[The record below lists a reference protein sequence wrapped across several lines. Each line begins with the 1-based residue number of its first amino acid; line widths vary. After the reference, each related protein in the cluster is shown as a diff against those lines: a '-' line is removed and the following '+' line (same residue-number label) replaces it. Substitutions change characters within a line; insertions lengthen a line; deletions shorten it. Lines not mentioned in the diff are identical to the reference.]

1 MNDTMDL
8 VIPGF
13 CGMGMH
19 LRLDGFRIIYVLI
32 AIVMWAV
39 CGLFSLEYMRHY
51 GNRRRYYVFFWI
63 TFLATAGVF
72 LSADLYTTFIFFEI
86 MSFTSYVWVAFDE
99 KKESLRAAE
108 TYLAVAVIGG
118 LVMLMGLFLLYD
130 MTGTLEMDGLG
141 RAVEEVLSGNGVYG
155 SGGTGRLYAA
165 GGLLLF
171 GFGAKAGCF
180 PLHIWLPKAHPVAP
194 APASALLSGIL
205 TKAGVFGIVVVSCVM
220 FGTDGNWGLLVA
232 VLGFITMFLGALL
245 ALFSVNLKRTLACSS
260 VSQIGFILT
269 GIGMCCLLKSVGQGN
284 GLAVRGTFL
293 HMVNHSMFKLVL
305 FLCAGVVFM
314 NLHQLDLNDIR
325 GFGRKKPA
333 LLFCFLMGALG
344 ISGIPMWSGYVSKTL
359 LHEGIVEYGEMLAR
373 GMGPASGSLIGS
385 AGGGVHPAG
394 WSYGISAVLG
404 APAVWKAAE
413 WLFLLTGGMTL
424 AYMLKLFIVLFVDRH
439 PVRQQEFDAMSSGY
453 MNPVSRTVLCVCAS
467 VIPVFGSC
475 PQLFMDRA
483 ADLGQGFFQG
493 NLLGHKVSYFAAGN
507 LKGAAITI
515 GIGIVLYMA
524 VVRGL
529 LMEKA
534 ESGEQA
540 EGRWDNGGSSSG
552 VNGGNNSGINSI
564 VNSEINSG
572 VNRRNNSGVNRR
584 SNRGGNSGNN
594 SGVNSGNNS
603 EVNSRNNSGVNS
615 RINREVNGKMCGL
628 YLYRYVDR
636 WPKWLDLEELIYR
649 PILAVALPGIF
660 GAAFRFVDRYL
671 VSTAVNLFLQVSA
684 VLCRALDHM
693 ADGLI
698 LLARKITHR
707 QRNGE
712 MVRWGNDRSAFILGH
727 FIDDVARLGRRL
739 PGRRKGR
746 ERNGSVIPRLI
757 EGEEVLKRTGKLVEE
772 SFSFGLMLFCIGLC
786 LTLGYLLVVF
796 FRG

>member
-72 LSADLYTTFIFFEI
+72 LSANLYTTFIFFEI

-99 KKESLRAAE
+99 RKESLRAAE

-141 RAVEEVLSGNGVYG
+141 RAVEEVLSGNGAYG
-155 SGGTGRLYAA
+155 FGGTGRLYAA

-269 GIGMCCLLKSVGQGN
+269 GIGMCCLLKSAGQGN

-305 FLCAGVVFM
+305 FLCAGVAFM

-394 WSYGISAVLG
+394 GIYGISAVLG

-424 AYMLKLFIVLFVDRH
+424 AYMLKLFIALFVDRH

-453 MNPVSRTVLCVCAS
+453 MNPVSRTVLCICAA

-493 NLLGHKVSYFAAGN
+493 DLLGHKVPYFAAGN
-507 LKGAAITI
+507 LKGAVITI

-540 EGRWDNGGSSSG
+540 EGRWDNGGSR
-552 VNGGNNSGINSI
+552 
-564 VNSEINSG
+564 SG
-572 VNRRNNSGVNRR
+572 VNRKV
-584 SNRGGNSGNN
+584 
-594 SGVNSGNNS
+594 
-603 EVNSRNNSGVNS
+603 
-615 RINREVNGKMCGL
+615 CGL

-660 GAAFRFVDRYL
+660 GAVFRFVDRYL

-684 VLCRALDHM
+684 ILCRALDHM

-698 LLARKITHR
+698 LLARKTTHR

>member
-8 VIPGF
+8 VIPAF

-51 GNRRRYYVFFWI
+51 GNRRRYYAFFWI

-99 KKESLRAAE
+99 RKESLRAAE

-269 GIGMCCLLKSVGQGN
+269 GIGMCCLLKSAGQGN

-394 WSYGISAVLG
+394 GIYGISAVLG

-424 AYMLKLFIVLFVDRH
+424 AYMLKLFIALFVDRH

-453 MNPVSRTVLCVCAS
+453 MNPVSRTVLCICAA

-475 PQLFMDRA
+475 PHLFMDRA

-493 NLLGHKVSYFAAGN
+493 DLLGHKVPYFAAGN

-534 ESGEQA
+534 ESGGQA
-540 EGRWDNGGSSSG
+540 EGRWDNGGSSS
-552 VNGGNNSGINSI
+552 
-564 VNSEINSG
+564 
-572 VNRRNNSGVNRR
+572 
-584 SNRGGNSGNN
+584 
-594 SGVNSGNNS
+594 
-603 EVNSRNNSGVNS
+603 
-615 RINREVNGKMCGL
+615 EVNGKVCGL

-660 GAAFRFVDRYL
+660 GAVFRFVDRYL

-684 VLCRALDHM
+684 VLCRTLDHM

>member
-269 GIGMCCLLKSVGQGN
+269 GIGMCCLLKSAGQGN

-413 WLFLLTGGMTL
+413 WLVLLTGGMTL

-534 ESGEQA
+534 ESGEQP
-540 EGRWDNGGSSSG
+540 EVRWDNGGSSSG
-552 VNGGNNSGINSI
+552 VNGGNDSGA
-564 VNSEINSG
+564 
-572 VNRRNNSGVNRR
+572 
-584 SNRGGNSGNN
+584 
-594 SGVNSGNNS
+594 
-603 EVNSRNNSGVNS
+603 
-615 RINREVNGKMCGL
+615 NGKIGGL

-660 GAAFRFVDRYL
+660 GAVFRFVDRYL

-698 LLARKITHR
+698 LLARKTTHR

-727 FIDDVARLGRRL
+727 FIDYVASLGRRL

>member
-1 MNDTMDL
+1 M
-8 VIPGF
+8 
-13 CGMGMH
+13 
-19 LRLDGFRIIYVLI
+19 
-32 AIVMWAV
+32 
-39 CGLFSLEYMRHY
+39 
-51 GNRRRYYVFFWI
+51 
-63 TFLATAGVF
+63 
-72 LSADLYTTFIFFEI
+72 
-86 MSFTSYVWVAFDE
+86 
-99 KKESLRAAE
+99 
-108 TYLAVAVIGG
+108 
-118 LVMLMGLFLLYD
+118 
-130 MTGTLEMDGLG
+130 
-141 RAVEEVLSGNGVYG
+141 
-155 SGGTGRLYAA
+155 
-165 GGLLLF
+165 
-171 GFGAKAGCF
+171 
-180 PLHIWLPKAHPVAP
+180 
-194 APASALLSGIL
+194 
-205 TKAGVFGIVVVSCVM
+205 
-220 FGTDGNWGLLVA
+220 
-232 VLGFITMFLGALL
+232 
-245 ALFSVNLKRTLACSS
+245 
-260 VSQIGFILT
+260 
-269 GIGMCCLLKSVGQGN
+269 
-284 GLAVRGTFL
+284 
-293 HMVNHSMFKLVL
+293 
-305 FLCAGVVFM
+305 
-314 NLHQLDLNDIR
+314 
-325 GFGRKKPA
+325 
-333 LLFCFLMGALG
+333 
-344 ISGIPMWSGYVSKTL
+344 
-359 LHEGIVEYGEMLAR
+359 
-373 GMGPASGSLIGS
+373 
-385 AGGGVHPAG
+385 
-394 WSYGISAVLG
+394 
-404 APAVWKAAE
+404 
-413 WLFLLTGGMTL
+413 
-424 AYMLKLFIVLFVDRH
+424 
-439 PVRQQEFDAMSSGY
+439 
-453 MNPVSRTVLCVCAS
+453 
-467 VIPVFGSC
+467 
-475 PQLFMDRA
+475 
-483 ADLGQGFFQG
+483 GQGFFQG

-534 ESGEQA
+534 ESGEQP
-540 EGRWDNGGSSSG
+540 EVRWDNGGSSSG
-552 VNGGNNSGINSI
+552 VNSGNNSGINSI

-584 SNRGGNSGNN
+584 NNRGGNSGNN
-594 SGVNSGNNS
+594 SGVNSG
-603 EVNSRNNSGVNS
+603 NNSGVNS

-660 GAAFRFVDRYL
+660 GAVFRFVDRYL

>member
-51 GNRRRYYVFFWI
+51 GNRRRYYFFFWI

-99 KKESLRAAE
+99 RKESLRAAE

-141 RAVEEVLSGNGVYG
+141 WAVEEVLSGNGVYG

-269 GIGMCCLLKSVGQGN
+269 GIGMCCLLKSAGQGN

-394 WSYGISAVLG
+394 GIYGISAVLG

-424 AYMLKLFIVLFVDRH
+424 AYMLKLFIALFVDRH

-453 MNPVSRTVLCVCAS
+453 MNPVSRTVLCICAA

-493 NLLGHKVSYFAAGN
+493 DLLGHKVPYFAAGN

-552 VNGGNNSGINSI
+552 VNGK
-564 VNSEINSG
+564 V
-572 VNRRNNSGVNRR
+572 
-584 SNRGGNSGNN
+584 
-594 SGVNSGNNS
+594 
-603 EVNSRNNSGVNS
+603 
-615 RINREVNGKMCGL
+615 CGL

-660 GAAFRFVDRYL
+660 GAVFRFVDRYL
-671 VSTAVNLFLQVSA
+671 VSTAVNFFLQVSA
-684 VLCRALDHM
+684 ILCRALDHM

-698 LLARKITHR
+698 LLARKTTHR

>member
-269 GIGMCCLLKSVGQGN
+269 GIGMCCLLKSAGQGN

-394 WSYGISAVLG
+394 GIYGISAVLG

-424 AYMLKLFIVLFVDRH
+424 AYMLKLFIALFVDRH

-453 MNPVSRTVLCVCAS
+453 MNPVSRTVLCICAA

-475 PQLFMDRA
+475 PHLFMDRA

-493 NLLGHKVSYFAAGN
+493 DLLGHKVPYFAAGN

-534 ESGEQA
+534 ESGGQA
-540 EGRWDNGGSSSG
+540 EGRGDNGGSSS
-552 VNGGNNSGINSI
+552 
-564 VNSEINSG
+564 
-572 VNRRNNSGVNRR
+572 
-584 SNRGGNSGNN
+584 
-594 SGVNSGNNS
+594 
-603 EVNSRNNSGVNS
+603 
-615 RINREVNGKMCGL
+615 EVNGKVCGL

-660 GAAFRFVDRYL
+660 GAVFRFVDRYL

-684 VLCRALDHM
+684 VLCRTLDHM

-698 LLARKITHR
+698 LLARKTTHR

>member
-8 VIPGF
+8 VIPAF

-269 GIGMCCLLKSVGQGN
+269 GIGMCCLLKSAGQGN

-552 VNGGNNSGINSI
+552 VNGGNDSGA
-564 VNSEINSG
+564 
-572 VNRRNNSGVNRR
+572 NRKIG
-584 SNRGGNSGNN
+584 
-594 SGVNSGNNS
+594 
-603 EVNSRNNSGVNS
+603 
-615 RINREVNGKMCGL
+615 GL

>member
-269 GIGMCCLLKSVGQGN
+269 GIGMCCLLKSAGQGN

-534 ESGEQA
+534 ESGEQP
-540 EGRWDNGGSSSG
+540 EVRWDNGGSSSG
-552 VNGGNNSGINSI
+552 VN
-564 VNSEINSG
+564 
-572 VNRRNNSGVNRR
+572 
-584 SNRGGNSGNN
+584 SGND
-594 SGVNSGNNS
+594 SGA
-603 EVNSRNNSGVNS
+603 
-615 RINREVNGKMCGL
+615 NGKIGGL

-660 GAAFRFVDRYL
+660 GAVFRFVDRYL

-698 LLARKITHR
+698 LLARKTTHR

-727 FIDDVARLGRRL
+727 FIDYVASLGRRL

>member
-269 GIGMCCLLKSVGQGN
+269 GIGMCCLLKSAGQGN

-394 WSYGISAVLG
+394 GIYGISAVLG
-404 APAVWKAAE
+404 VPAVWKAAE

-424 AYMLKLFIVLFVDRH
+424 AYMLKLFIALFVDRH

-453 MNPVSRTVLCVCAS
+453 MNPVSRTVLCICAA
-467 VIPVFGSC
+467 VIPVCGSC

-493 NLLGHKVSYFAAGN
+493 DLLGHKVPYFAAGN

-515 GIGIVLYMA
+515 GIGIVLYLA

-540 EGRWDNGGSSSG
+540 EGWRDIGRSSSG
-552 VNGGNNSGINSI
+552 VNSGD
-564 VNSEINSG
+564 NSG
-572 VNRRNNSGVNRR
+572 V
-584 SNRGGNSGNN
+584 NSGNN
-594 SGVNSGNNS
+594 SGVNSGNN
-603 EVNSRNNSGVNS
+603 RGA
-615 RINREVNGKMCGL
+615 NGKIGG
-628 YLYRYVDR
+628 LYRYVDR

-649 PILAVALPGIF
+649 PILEVALPGIF

-684 VLCRALDHM
+684 ILCRALDHM

-698 LLARKITHR
+698 LLARKTTHR

-712 MVRWGNDRSAFILGH
+712 MVRWGNDRTAFILGH
-727 FIDDVARLGRRL
+727 FIDDVDSLGRRL
-739 PGRRKGR
+739 SGRRKGR
-746 ERNGSVIPRLI
+746 ERNGSVILRVI

>member
-8 VIPGF
+8 VIPAF

-99 KKESLRAAE
+99 RKESLRAAE

-269 GIGMCCLLKSVGQGN
+269 GIGMCCLLKSAGQGN

-394 WSYGISAVLG
+394 GIYGISAVLG

-424 AYMLKLFIVLFVDRH
+424 AYMLKLFIALFVDRH

-453 MNPVSRTVLCVCAS
+453 MNPVSRTVLCICAA

-475 PQLFMDRA
+475 PHLFMDRA

-493 NLLGHKVSYFAAGN
+493 DLLGHKVPYFAAGN

-534 ESGEQA
+534 ESGGQA
-540 EGRWDNGGSSSG
+540 EGRWDNGGSSS
-552 VNGGNNSGINSI
+552 
-564 VNSEINSG
+564 
-572 VNRRNNSGVNRR
+572 
-584 SNRGGNSGNN
+584 
-594 SGVNSGNNS
+594 
-603 EVNSRNNSGVNS
+603 
-615 RINREVNGKMCGL
+615 EVNGKVCGL

-660 GAAFRFVDRYL
+660 GAVFRFVDRYL

>member
-1 MNDTMDL
+1 MMDTMDL

-19 LRLDGFRIIYVLI
+19 LRLDGFRLVYVLI
-32 AIVMWAV
+32 AIVMWTV

-51 GNRRRYYVFFWI
+51 EKRGRYYVFFWI

-99 KKESLRAAE
+99 KKESLRAAG

-130 MTGTLEMDGLG
+130 MTGTLEIDGLAG
-141 RAVEEVLSGNGVYG
+141 AAETILSGNGVYG
-155 SGGTGRLYAA
+155 PQGPVRLYVA

-205 TKAGVFGIVVVSCVM
+205 TKAGVFGIVIVSCVM
-220 FGTDGNWGLLVA
+220 FQADGNWGLLVA

-269 GIGMCCLLKSVGQGN
+269 GTGMCCLLKSVGAGN

-305 FLCAGVVFM
+305 FLCAGAVFM

-325 GFGRKKPA
+325 GFGRRKPA

-359 LHEGIVEYGEMLAR
+359 LHEGIVEYGEMLAQ
-373 GMGPASGSLIGS
+373 GIGTAFGGGIGS
-385 AGGGVHPAG
+385 AGGGTYLAG
-394 WSYGISAVLG
+394 GIYGLGAVLG
-404 APAVWKAAE
+404 SPALWKAAE

-424 AYMLKLFIVLFVDRH
+424 AYMLKLFIALFVDRH

-453 MNPVSRTVLCVCAS
+453 MNPVSRAALCISAV
-467 VIPVFGSC
+467 VIPVFGSF

-483 ADLGQGFFQG
+483 ADLGQGFFHG
-493 NLLGHKVSYFAAGN
+493 DLPGHKVSYFAAGN

-515 GIGIVLYMA
+515 GIGIVLYVV

-534 ESGEQA
+534 EVGEQV
-540 EGRWDNGGSSSG
+540 ENRGIDSGVDGRVDSRANGG
-552 VNGGNNSGINSI
+552 VD
-564 VNSEINSG
+564 SG
-572 VNRRNNSGVNRR
+572 VNRGADSGANSK
-584 SNRGGNSGNN
+584 
-594 SGVNSGNNS
+594 
-603 EVNSRNNSGVNS
+603 
-615 RINREVNGKMCGL
+615 INRKLGSV
-628 YLYRYVDR
+628 YRYVDR
-636 WPKWLDLEELIYR
+636 WPKWLDLEELVYR

-660 GAAFRFVDRYL
+660 GAVFRFVDRYL
-671 VSTAVNLFLQVSA
+671 VSTAVNLFLQISA
-684 VLCRALDHM
+684 VLCRTLDHM
-693 ADGLI
+693 ADGII
-698 LLARKITHR
+698 LLARKTTHR

-712 MVRWGNDRSAFILGH
+712 KVLGGNDRLAFILGH
-727 FIDDVARLGRRL
+727 FIDDVASLGRRL
-739 PGRRKGR
+739 PGRRKARDGKD
-746 ERNGSVIPRLI
+746 SVIPRLI

>member
-8 VIPGF
+8 VIPAF

-51 GNRRRYYVFFWI
+51 GNRRRYYAFFWI

-99 KKESLRAAE
+99 RKESLRAAE

-141 RAVEEVLSGNGVYG
+141 RAVEEVLSGNGGSG

-269 GIGMCCLLKSVGQGN
+269 GIGMCCLLKSAGQGN

-394 WSYGISAVLG
+394 GIYGISAVLG

-424 AYMLKLFIVLFVDRH
+424 AYMLKLFIALFVDRH

-453 MNPVSRTVLCVCAS
+453 MNPVSRTVLCICAA

-475 PQLFMDRA
+475 PHLFMDRA

-493 NLLGHKVSYFAAGN
+493 DLLGHKVPYFAAGN

-534 ESGEQA
+534 ESGGQA
-540 EGRWDNGGSSSG
+540 EGRWDNGGSSS
-552 VNGGNNSGINSI
+552 
-564 VNSEINSG
+564 
-572 VNRRNNSGVNRR
+572 
-584 SNRGGNSGNN
+584 
-594 SGVNSGNNS
+594 
-603 EVNSRNNSGVNS
+603 
-615 RINREVNGKMCGL
+615 EVNGKVCGL

-660 GAAFRFVDRYL
+660 GAVFRFVDRYL

-684 VLCRALDHM
+684 VLCRTLDHM

-698 LLARKITHR
+698 LLARKTTHR

>member
-8 VIPGF
+8 VIPAF

-51 GNRRRYYVFFWI
+51 GNRRRYYAFFWI

-99 KKESLRAAE
+99 RKESLRAAE

-269 GIGMCCLLKSVGQGN
+269 GIGMCCLLKSAGQGN

-394 WSYGISAVLG
+394 GIYGISAVLG

-534 ESGEQA
+534 ESGEQP
-540 EGRWDNGGSSSG
+540 EVRWDNGGSSSG
-552 VNGGNNSGINSI
+552 VNGGNDSGA
-564 VNSEINSG
+564 
-572 VNRRNNSGVNRR
+572 
-584 SNRGGNSGNN
+584 
-594 SGVNSGNNS
+594 
-603 EVNSRNNSGVNS
+603 
-615 RINREVNGKMCGL
+615 NGKIGGL

-660 GAAFRFVDRYL
+660 GAVFRFVDRYL

-698 LLARKITHR
+698 LLARKTTHR

-727 FIDDVARLGRRL
+727 FIDYVASLGRRL

>member
-8 VIPGF
+8 VIPAF

-51 GNRRRYYVFFWI
+51 GNRRRYYAFFWI

-99 KKESLRAAE
+99 RKESLRAAE

-269 GIGMCCLLKSVGQGN
+269 GIGMCCLLKSAGQGN

-394 WSYGISAVLG
+394 GIYGISAVLG

-424 AYMLKLFIVLFVDRH
+424 AYMLKLFIALFVDRH

-453 MNPVSRTVLCVCAS
+453 MNPVSRTVLCICAA

-475 PQLFMDRA
+475 PHLFMDRA

-493 NLLGHKVSYFAAGN
+493 DLLGHKVPYFAAGN

-534 ESGEQA
+534 ESGEQP
-540 EGRWDNGGSSSG
+540 EVRWDNGGSSS
-552 VNGGNNSGINSI
+552 
-564 VNSEINSG
+564 
-572 VNRRNNSGVNRR
+572 
-584 SNRGGNSGNN
+584 
-594 SGVNSGNNS
+594 
-603 EVNSRNNSGVNS
+603 
-615 RINREVNGKMCGL
+615 EVNGKVCGL

-660 GAAFRFVDRYL
+660 GAVFRFVDRYL

-684 VLCRALDHM
+684 VLCRTLDHM

-698 LLARKITHR
+698 LLARKTTHR

>member
-269 GIGMCCLLKSVGQGN
+269 GIGMCCLLKSAGQGN

-373 GMGPASGSLIGS
+373 GLGPASGSLIGS

-534 ESGEQA
+534 ESGEQP
-540 EGRWDNGGSSSG
+540 EVRWDNGGSSSG
-552 VNGGNNSGINSI
+552 VNGGNDSGA
-564 VNSEINSG
+564 
-572 VNRRNNSGVNRR
+572 
-584 SNRGGNSGNN
+584 
-594 SGVNSGNNS
+594 
-603 EVNSRNNSGVNS
+603 
-615 RINREVNGKMCGL
+615 NGKIGGL

-660 GAAFRFVDRYL
+660 GAVFRFVDRYL

-698 LLARKITHR
+698 LLARKTTHR

-727 FIDDVARLGRRL
+727 FIDYVASLGRRL

>member
-269 GIGMCCLLKSVGQGN
+269 GIGMCCLLKSAGQGN

-404 APAVWKAAE
+404 APAIWKAAE

-534 ESGEQA
+534 ESGEQP
-540 EGRWDNGGSSSG
+540 EVRWDNGGSSSG
-552 VNGGNNSGINSI
+552 VNGGNDSGA
-564 VNSEINSG
+564 
-572 VNRRNNSGVNRR
+572 
-584 SNRGGNSGNN
+584 
-594 SGVNSGNNS
+594 
-603 EVNSRNNSGVNS
+603 
-615 RINREVNGKMCGL
+615 NGKIGGL

-660 GAAFRFVDRYL
+660 GAVFRFVDRYL

-698 LLARKITHR
+698 LLARKTTHR

-727 FIDDVARLGRRL
+727 FIDYVASLGRRL

>member
-269 GIGMCCLLKSVGQGN
+269 GIGMCCLLKSAGQGN

-394 WSYGISAVLG
+394 GIYGISAVLG

-424 AYMLKLFIVLFVDRH
+424 AYMLKLFIALFVDRH

-453 MNPVSRTVLCVCAS
+453 MNPVSRTVLCICAA

-475 PQLFMDRA
+475 PHLFMDRA

-493 NLLGHKVSYFAAGN
+493 DLLGHKVPYFAAGN

-534 ESGEQA
+534 ESGGQA
-540 EGRWDNGGSSSG
+540 EGRWDNGGSSS
-552 VNGGNNSGINSI
+552 
-564 VNSEINSG
+564 
-572 VNRRNNSGVNRR
+572 
-584 SNRGGNSGNN
+584 
-594 SGVNSGNNS
+594 
-603 EVNSRNNSGVNS
+603 
-615 RINREVNGKMCGL
+615 EVNGKVCGL

-660 GAAFRFVDRYL
+660 GAVFRFVDRYL

-684 VLCRALDHM
+684 VLCRTLDHM

-698 LLARKITHR
+698 LLARKTTHR

>member
-8 VIPGF
+8 VIPAF

-51 GNRRRYYVFFWI
+51 GNRRRYYAFFWI

-99 KKESLRAAE
+99 RKESLRAAE

-269 GIGMCCLLKSVGQGN
+269 GIGMCCLLKSAGQGN

-344 ISGIPMWSGYVSKTL
+344 TSGIPMWSGYVSKTL

-394 WSYGISAVLG
+394 GIYGISAVLG

-424 AYMLKLFIVLFVDRH
+424 AYMLKLFIALFVDRH

-453 MNPVSRTVLCVCAS
+453 MNPVSRTVLCICAA

-475 PQLFMDRA
+475 PHLFMDRA

-493 NLLGHKVSYFAAGN
+493 DLLGHKVPYFAAGN

-524 VVRGL
+524 VVWGL

-534 ESGEQA
+534 ESGGQA
-540 EGRWDNGGSSSG
+540 EGRWDNGGSSS
-552 VNGGNNSGINSI
+552 
-564 VNSEINSG
+564 
-572 VNRRNNSGVNRR
+572 
-584 SNRGGNSGNN
+584 
-594 SGVNSGNNS
+594 
-603 EVNSRNNSGVNS
+603 
-615 RINREVNGKMCGL
+615 EVNGKVCGL

-660 GAAFRFVDRYL
+660 GAVFRFVDRYL

-684 VLCRALDHM
+684 VLCRTLDHM

-698 LLARKITHR
+698 LLARKTTHR

>member
-51 GNRRRYYVFFWI
+51 GNRRRYYFFFWI

-99 KKESLRAAE
+99 RKESLRAAE

-269 GIGMCCLLKSVGQGN
+269 GIGMCCLLKSAGQGN

-359 LHEGIVEYGEMLAR
+359 FHEGIVEYGEMLAR

-394 WSYGISAVLG
+394 GIYGISAVLG

-424 AYMLKLFIVLFVDRH
+424 AYMLKLFIALFVDRH

-453 MNPVSRTVLCVCAS
+453 MNPVSRTVLCICAA

-475 PQLFMDRA
+475 PHLFMDRA

-493 NLLGHKVSYFAAGN
+493 DLLGHKVPYFAAGN

-540 EGRWDNGGSSSG
+540 EGRWDNGGSSS
-552 VNGGNNSGINSI
+552 
-564 VNSEINSG
+564 
-572 VNRRNNSGVNRR
+572 
-584 SNRGGNSGNN
+584 
-594 SGVNSGNNS
+594 
-603 EVNSRNNSGVNS
+603 
-615 RINREVNGKMCGL
+615 EVNGKVCGL

-660 GAAFRFVDRYL
+660 GAVFRFVDRYL

-698 LLARKITHR
+698 LLARKTTHR

>member
-269 GIGMCCLLKSVGQGN
+269 GIGMCCLLKSAGQGN

-552 VNGGNNSGINSI
+552 VNGGNDSGA
-564 VNSEINSG
+564 
-572 VNRRNNSGVNRR
+572 
-584 SNRGGNSGNN
+584 
-594 SGVNSGNNS
+594 
-603 EVNSRNNSGVNS
+603 
-615 RINREVNGKMCGL
+615 NGKIGGL

-660 GAAFRFVDRYL
+660 GAVFRFVDRYL

-698 LLARKITHR
+698 LLARKTTHR

-727 FIDDVARLGRRL
+727 FIDYVASLGRRL

>member
-51 GNRRRYYVFFWI
+51 GNRRRYYFFFWI

-99 KKESLRAAE
+99 RKESLRAAE

-141 RAVEEVLSGNGVYG
+141 WAVEEVLSGNGVYG

-269 GIGMCCLLKSVGQGN
+269 GIGMCCLLKSAGQGN

-394 WSYGISAVLG
+394 GIYGISAVLG

-424 AYMLKLFIVLFVDRH
+424 AYMLKLFIALFVDRH

-453 MNPVSRTVLCVCAS
+453 MNPVSRTVLCICAA

-493 NLLGHKVSYFAAGN
+493 DLLGHKVPYFAAGN

-552 VNGGNNSGINSI
+552 VNGK
-564 VNSEINSG
+564 V
-572 VNRRNNSGVNRR
+572 
-584 SNRGGNSGNN
+584 
-594 SGVNSGNNS
+594 
-603 EVNSRNNSGVNS
+603 
-615 RINREVNGKMCGL
+615 CGL

-660 GAAFRFVDRYL
+660 GAVFRFVDRYL

-693 ADGLI
+693 TDGLI
-698 LLARKITHR
+698 LLARKTTHR

>member
-63 TFLATAGVF
+63 TFLATGGVF

-99 KKESLRAAE
+99 RKESLRAAE

-269 GIGMCCLLKSVGQGN
+269 GIGMCCLLKSAGQGN

-394 WSYGISAVLG
+394 GIYGISAVLG

-424 AYMLKLFIVLFVDRH
+424 AYMLKLFIALFVDRH

-453 MNPVSRTVLCVCAS
+453 MNPVSRTVLCICAA

-493 NLLGHKVSYFAAGN
+493 DLLGHKVPYFAAGN

-534 ESGEQA
+534 ESGEQP
-540 EGRWDNGGSSSG
+540 EVRWDNGGSSSG
-552 VNGGNNSGINSI
+552 VNRK
-564 VNSEINSG
+564 V
-572 VNRRNNSGVNRR
+572 
-584 SNRGGNSGNN
+584 
-594 SGVNSGNNS
+594 
-603 EVNSRNNSGVNS
+603 
-615 RINREVNGKMCGL
+615 CGL

-660 GAAFRFVDRYL
+660 GAVFRFVDRYL

-684 VLCRALDHM
+684 ILCRALDHM

-698 LLARKITHR
+698 LLARKTTHR

>member
-8 VIPGF
+8 VIPAF

-51 GNRRRYYVFFWI
+51 GNRRRYYAFFWI

-99 KKESLRAAE
+99 RKESLRAAE

-269 GIGMCCLLKSVGQGN
+269 GIGMCCLLKSAGQGN

-394 WSYGISAVLG
+394 GIYGISAVLG

-424 AYMLKLFIVLFVDRH
+424 AYMLKLFIALFVDRH

-453 MNPVSRTVLCVCAS
+453 MNPVSRTVLCICAA

-475 PQLFMDRA
+475 PHLFMDRA

-493 NLLGHKVSYFAAGN
+493 DLLGHKVPYFAAGN

-534 ESGEQA
+534 ESGGQA
-540 EGRWDNGGSSSG
+540 EGRWDNGGSSS
-552 VNGGNNSGINSI
+552 
-564 VNSEINSG
+564 
-572 VNRRNNSGVNRR
+572 
-584 SNRGGNSGNN
+584 
-594 SGVNSGNNS
+594 
-603 EVNSRNNSGVNS
+603 
-615 RINREVNGKMCGL
+615 EVNGTVCGL

-660 GAAFRFVDRYL
+660 GAVFRFVDRYL

-684 VLCRALDHM
+684 VLCRTLDHM

-698 LLARKITHR
+698 LLARKTTHR

>member
-269 GIGMCCLLKSVGQGN
+269 GIGMCCLLKSAGQGN

-540 EGRWDNGGSSSG
+540 EVRWDNGGSSSG
-552 VNGGNNSGINSI
+552 VNGGNDSGA
-564 VNSEINSG
+564 
-572 VNRRNNSGVNRR
+572 
-584 SNRGGNSGNN
+584 
-594 SGVNSGNNS
+594 
-603 EVNSRNNSGVNS
+603 
-615 RINREVNGKMCGL
+615 NGKIGGL

-660 GAAFRFVDRYL
+660 GAVFRFVDRYL

-698 LLARKITHR
+698 LLARKTTHR

-727 FIDDVARLGRRL
+727 FIDYVASLGRRL

>member
-99 KKESLRAAE
+99 RKESLRAAE

-269 GIGMCCLLKSVGQGN
+269 GIGMCCLLKSAGQGN

-394 WSYGISAVLG
+394 GIYGISAVLG

-424 AYMLKLFIVLFVDRH
+424 AYMLKLFIALFVDRH

-453 MNPVSRTVLCVCAS
+453 MNPVSRTVLCICAA

-493 NLLGHKVSYFAAGN
+493 DLLGHKVPYFAAGN

-529 LMEKA
+529 LMEKS

-540 EGRWDNGGSSSG
+540 QVRWDNGGS
-552 VNGGNNSGINSI
+552 
-564 VNSEINSG
+564 
-572 VNRRNNSGVNRR
+572 R
-584 SNRGGNSGNN
+584 S
-594 SGVNSGNNS
+594 
-603 EVNSRNNSGVNS
+603 
-615 RINREVNGKMCGL
+615 EVNGKVCGL
-628 YLYRYVDR
+628 YVYRYVDR

-660 GAAFRFVDRYL
+660 GAVFRFVDRYL

-684 VLCRALDHM
+684 ILCRALDHM

-698 LLARKITHR
+698 LLARKTTHR

-796 FRG
+796 FKG

>member
-8 VIPGF
+8 VIPAF

-51 GNRRRYYVFFWI
+51 GNRRRYYAFFWI

-99 KKESLRAAE
+99 RKESLRAAE

-269 GIGMCCLLKSVGQGN
+269 GIGMCCLLKSAGQGN

-394 WSYGISAVLG
+394 WIYGISAVLG

-534 ESGEQA
+534 ESGEQP
-540 EGRWDNGGSSSG
+540 EVRWDNGGSSSG
-552 VNGGNNSGINSI
+552 VNGGNDSGA
-564 VNSEINSG
+564 
-572 VNRRNNSGVNRR
+572 
-584 SNRGGNSGNN
+584 
-594 SGVNSGNNS
+594 
-603 EVNSRNNSGVNS
+603 
-615 RINREVNGKMCGL
+615 NGKIGGL

-660 GAAFRFVDRYL
+660 GAVFRFVDRYL

-698 LLARKITHR
+698 LLARKTTHR

-727 FIDDVARLGRRL
+727 FIDYVASLGRRL